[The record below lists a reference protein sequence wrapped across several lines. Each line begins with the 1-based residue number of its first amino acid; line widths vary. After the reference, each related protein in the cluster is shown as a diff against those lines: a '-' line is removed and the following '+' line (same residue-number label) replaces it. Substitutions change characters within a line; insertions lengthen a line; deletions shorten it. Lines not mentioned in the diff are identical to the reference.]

1 MSTTRPT
8 LASPSRLALKIM
20 SEQDVDVVHAA
31 ALGLLG
37 DRATA
42 AERALAQAPEAVT
55 LAGRVSAHDVLLDG
69 TCSWLAAGGGAS
81 LVRPVAGGD
90 PRAATGADLTEACR
104 LADALPDVGLVAGP
118 PVLTEDLTTLGELQ
132 ACLEATGKHVQVST
146 LRSSAEAE
154 QAVCMART
162 LVSAPREPAARPL
175 ISLCA
180 KTEGLP
186 AALVFAHAGL
196 PVGIALPVDGGP
208 DAASDL
214 AIALVCHHAA
224 VLAGCL
230 AVQSAAPGAPFL
242 YLAHPAHAG
251 VTAHGPEAV
260 LFALASIQ
268 LAARVGLPAS
278 VTALA
283 TGAPESGWQ
292 SCTDNSLGALGA
304 TTAGGAVVMGAGT
317 LSEGRVFSAQ
327 QLVMDA
333 EVFSWNARIAA
344 GIPVDEGTLALEV
357 IRQVGIGGN
366 YLGQRHTRQN
376 MRYVWRPRLLDRS
389 MWDAWV
395 ASGREGPYEKATSL
409 CRDLLREHQVAQL
422 DGATTGALTRI
433 LATSGL

>member
-1 MSTTRPT
+1 
-8 LASPSRLALKIM
+8 M

-230 AVQSAAPGAPFL
+230 AVQSAVPGAPFL

-422 DGATTGALTRI
+422 DGTTTGALTRI
-433 LATSGL
+433 VATSGL

>member
-1 MSTTRPT
+1 
-8 LASPSRLALKIM
+8 M
-20 SEQDVDVVHAA
+20 SEQDVGVVHAA

-42 AERALAQAPEAVT
+42 VERAVAQAPAAVT

-69 TCSWLAAGGGAS
+69 TRSWLAAGGAAS
-81 LVRPVAGGD
+81 LVRPLAGGD
-90 PRAATGADLTEACR
+90 PRAATSADLAEACR

-118 PVLTEDLTTLGELQ
+118 PVLTDDLTTLGELQ

-146 LRSSAEAE
+146 LHSSAEAE

-162 LVSAPREPAARPL
+162 LVSAPRELAARPP

-180 KTEGLP
+180 ETEGLP
-186 AALVFAHAGL
+186 AALVFARAGL
-196 PVGIALPVDGGP
+196 PVGIALPVDGEP

-214 AIALVCHHAA
+214 AIALVRHHAA
-224 VLAGCL
+224 ALAGCL

-242 YLAHPAHAG
+242 YLAHPALAG
-251 VTAHGPEAV
+251 VAEHGPEAV
-260 LFALASIQ
+260 LFALASMQ
-268 LAARVGLPAS
+268 LAARVGLPVS
-278 VTALA
+278 VAALA
-283 TGAPESGWQ
+283 TGAAESGWQ

-304 TTAGGAVVMGAGT
+304 TAAGGAVVTGAGT

-344 GIPVDEGTLALEV
+344 GITVDEGTLALEV

-366 YLGQRHTRQN
+366 YLGQQHTRQN
-376 MRYVWRPRLLDRS
+376 MRDVWRPRLLDRS
-389 MWDAWV
+389 MWDAWL
-395 ASGREGPYEKATSL
+395 ASGRQGPYEKATVL
-409 CRDLLREHQVAQL
+409 CRDLLREHHVAQL
-422 DGATTGALTRI
+422 DEATTGALTHI
-433 LATSGL
+433 VATSGL